1 MEMGDLKGWFLW
13 IGGLDLGWKYIRSS
27 ENDIFI
33 SVGVRSWRF
42 SSAWWFL
49 GGEKWIG
56 GWINGWINGWIALWM
71 DGWICGWMNE

>member
-49 GGEKWIG
+49 GGEVDWWVDKWMDKWVDSFVD
-56 GWINGWINGWIALWM
+56 GWMDLWM
-71 DGWICGWMNE
+71 DE